1 MLDTVSNFID
11 DRLKLRKRSLSIFQQ
26 KEKLED
32 IKPHLVV
39 GFFLTLFE
47 IALRIPRGLA
57 RVVY

>member
-11 DRLKLRKRSLSIFQQ
+11 DRLKLRKRLLSVFQQ
-26 KEKLED
+26 KEKLGY

-39 GFFLTLFE
+39 GFFSTLFE
-47 IALRIPRGLA
+47 IAFRIPRGLA